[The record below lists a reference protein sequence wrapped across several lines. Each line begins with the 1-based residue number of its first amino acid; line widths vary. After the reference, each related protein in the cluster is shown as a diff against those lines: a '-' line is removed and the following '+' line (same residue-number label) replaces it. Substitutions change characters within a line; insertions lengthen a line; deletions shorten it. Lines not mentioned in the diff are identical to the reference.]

1 MLVVLVLALAG
12 LGTPAAEAADGSSM
26 LELIGN
32 FSSPVY
38 VTSDPTNPDREFVVE
53 KDGVIKASQNGVT
66 STFLDLNVQPED
78 SAGDFVSACG
88 ERGLLSMAF
97 PPDYENTHLFYVL
110 YNRSQYPDPALE
122 GDVQIDEFRTQNG
135 AVVAGSRRPVLTI
148 GHPSLPLPRGCQHNG
163 GQMHFGSDG
172 NLYISSGDGY
182 DYNAPQDLNS
192 LLGKVLRISPA
203 ASGGAPYTI
212 PPSNP
217 FVGVPGADE
226 IWSYGVRNP
235 WRFSFDRLTGAFILG
250 DVGDHDWEEVNYDPA
265 ANAGRGDNFGWSD
278 CEGLYFYDELN
289 GSTNPCTLTGDTPPA
304 YEFPHTKDTT
314 IDPLPAQPRC
324 AMIGGYV
331 ARDQSLGALYG
342 RYLFADLCSGQV
354 YSAALAPTI
363 TDICPAPITLESP
376 STFGEDASGRLYVAG
391 IGGAVY
397 RIVGSAA
404 TACGATDPG
413 TDPGDPTGGGPTG
426 GDPTG
431 GGSTG
436 GSDPGAGG
444 GGGGGTD
451 PGAGEPPG
459 DTCGGKLVT
468 QAVPQTSGRV
478 GGTSG
483 ADVILGSHED
493 DQIAGHGGGDLICA
507 GDGDDKVKG
516 GGGADKLLGGP
527 GADGLNGGGGPD
539 KCKGGPGKDV
549 VKSC

>member
-1 MLVVLVLALAG
+1 
-12 LGTPAAEAADGSSM
+12 M

-38 VTSDPTNPDREFVVE
+38 VTSDPANPDREFVVE
-53 KDGVIKASQNGVT
+53 KDGRIMAWQNGAQSV
-66 STFLDLNVQPED
+66 FLDLNNQANP
-78 SAGDFVSACG
+78 ALDFVDACG

-97 PPDYENTHLFYVL
+97 PPDYGNTHLFYVL
-110 YNRSQYPDPALE
+110 YNRSEHPDPALL
-122 GDVQIDEFRTQNG
+122 GDVQIDEFRTQDG

-148 GHPSLPLPRGCQHNG
+148 GHPTLPLPMGCQHNG
-163 GQMHFGSDG
+163 GQMQFGPDG
-172 NLYISSGDGY
+172 SLYISSGDGY
-182 DYNAPQDLNS
+182 DYDASQDLDD
-192 LLGKVLRISPA
+192 LLGKVLRIQPA

-212 PPSNP
+212 PQSNP

-250 DVGDHDWEEVNYDPA
+250 DVGDNNWEEINYDPV
-265 ANAGRGDNFGWSD
+265 ANAGRGDNFGWSE
-278 CEGLYFYDELN
+278 CEGLEIYNPADPTHPT
-289 GSTNPCTLTGDTPPA
+289 GSPCALTGATMPA
-304 YEFPHTKDTT
+304 YTFPHTVDQT
-314 IDPLPAQPRC
+314 IEPPPTQRRC
-324 AMIGGYV
+324 AAIGGYV

-342 RYLFADLCSGQV
+342 RYLFADLCSGRV
-354 YSAALAPTI
+354 YSAAPAASM
-363 TDICPAPITLESP
+363 TDVCPAPITIESP
-376 STFGEDASGRLYVAG
+376 STFGEDASGRLYIAG

-404 TACGATDPG
+404 TACGAPPPATDP
-413 TDPGDPTGGGPTG
+413 PGG
-426 GDPTG
+426 GDPG
-431 GGSTG
+431 GGDPG
-436 GSDPGAGG
+436 GGDPGGGDPGAGG
-444 GGGGGTD
+444 GEPGGGGDGAD

-478 GGTSG
+478 DGTTG
-483 ADVILGSHED
+483 ADVILGSD
-493 DQIAGHGGGDLICA
+493 GADRIAGHGGGDLICA
-507 GDGDDKVKG
+507 GDGDDTVKG

-527 GADGLNGGGGPD
+527 GGDGLNGGGGSD